1 MPLQTG
7 GEACNGMEK
16 KSFVMYADYQKH
28 IARLSDGDAGK
39 LMKAIF
45 AYVNGSDEVQLSPAA
60 DMAFS
65 FIKERIDHDTE
76 KWNTICQKR
85 SEAGKKSGES
95 RRSKQTRTKRTSV
108 PFVEQKQANGNKDK
122 QTRTKRTEND
132 NDNDILS
139 LSHDNDNI
147 EQTSTAPGGA
157 ALPAPGEEAVIPW
170 DEIDFELV

>member
-1 MPLQTG
+1 
-7 GEACNGMEK
+7 MEK

-76 KWNTICQKR
+76 KWNAICQKR

-132 NDNDILS
+132 NDN
-139 LSHDNDNI
+139 I
-147 EQTSTAPGGA
+147 EQTSTAPGGS

>member
-1 MPLQTG
+1 
-7 GEACNGMEK
+7 MEK

-76 KWNTICQKR
+76 KWNAICQKR

-95 RRSKQTRTKRTSV
+95 RRSKQTRTKTSKH
-108 PFVEQKQANGNKDK
+108 EQN
-122 QTRTKRTEND
+122 
-132 NDNDILS
+132 
-139 LSHDNDNI
+139 
-147 EQTSTAPGGA
+147 
-157 ALPAPGEEAVIPW
+157 
-170 DEIDFELV
+170 ELRMIMIMIYYHYLTIMII

>member
-1 MPLQTG
+1 
-7 GEACNGMEK
+7 MEK

-76 KWNTICQKR
+76 KWNAICQKR

-108 PFVEQKQANGNKDK
+108 PFVEQKQTNGNKDK
-122 QTRTKRTEND
+122 QTRTKRTDND

-147 EQTSTAPGGA
+147 EQTSTAPSGA

>member
-1 MPLQTG
+1 
-7 GEACNGMEK
+7 MEK

-76 KWNTICQKR
+76 KWNAICQKR

-132 NDNDILS
+132 NDN
-139 LSHDNDNI
+139 I

>member
-1 MPLQTG
+1 
-7 GEACNGMEK
+7 MEK

-65 FIKERIDHDTE
+65 FMKDRIDRDCE
-76 KWNTICQKR
+76 KWAATCRKR
-85 SEAGKKSGES
+85 SEAGKKGGAPKGNQNA
-95 RRSKQTRTKRTSV
+95 SK
-108 PFVEQKQANGNKDK
+108 QKQAKQANASGDK
-122 QTRTKRTEND
+122 QKQAKQDDND

-139 LSHDNDNI
+139 LSHDNDNT

>member
-7 GEACNGMEK
+7 GEACNVMEK

-76 KWNTICQKR
+76 KWNAICQKR

-108 PFVEQKQANGNKDK
+108 PFVEQKQANGNRDKQTRTKRTSVPFVEQKQANGNRDK

-147 EQTSTAPGGA
+147 
-157 ALPAPGEEAVIPW
+157 
-170 DEIDFELV
+170 

>member
-1 MPLQTG
+1 
-7 GEACNGMEK
+7 MEK

-76 KWNTICQKR
+76 KWNAICQKR

-157 ALPAPGEEAVIPW
+157 ALPAPGEEAVISW

>member
-1 MPLQTG
+1 
-7 GEACNGMEK
+7 MEK

-76 KWNTICQKR
+76 KWNAICQKR

-108 PFVEQKQANGNKDK
+108 PFVEQKQANGNRDK
-122 QTRTKRTEND
+122 QKQAKQAD
-132 NDNDILS
+132 N
-139 LSHDNDNI
+139 DNDNI

>member
-1 MPLQTG
+1 
-7 GEACNGMEK
+7 MEK

-76 KWNTICQKR
+76 KWNAICQKR

-108 PFVEQKQANGNKDK
+108 PFVEQKQANGNRDK
-122 QTRTKRTEND
+122 QKQAKQPDTEND
-132 NDNDILS
+132 TVTDTDIVS
-139 LSHDNDNI
+139 VTEEKTENR
-147 EQTSTAPGGA
+147 QAPPCSTAPDGSELHDA
-157 ALPAPGEEAVIPW
+157 EEAEIIPW
-170 DEIDFELV
+170 DEIDFDLV

>member
-1 MPLQTG
+1 
-7 GEACNGMEK
+7 MEK

-76 KWNTICQKR
+76 KWNAICQKR
-85 SEAGKKSGES
+85 SEAGKRKGES
-95 RRSKQTRTKRTSV
+95 RRQANTKQRTHPVLLNKKQT
-108 PFVEQKQANGNKDK
+108 NGNKDK
-122 QTRTKRTEND
+122 QTRTKRTDND

-147 EQTSTAPGGA
+147 EQTSHRPAGGTAWFWR
-157 ALPAPGEEAVIPW
+157 EEAVIP
-170 DEIDFELV
+170 

>member
-1 MPLQTG
+1 
-7 GEACNGMEK
+7 MEK

-76 KWNTICQKR
+76 KWNAICQKR
-85 SEAGKKSGES
+85 SEAGKNSGEP
-95 RRSKQTRTKRTSV
+95 RRSKQPRTTRTRV

-122 QTRTKRTEND
+122 QTRTKRTEN
-132 NDNDILS
+132 
-139 LSHDNDNI
+139 DNDNI